1 MEKEQNWEVL
11 IKQFMKRDPRMS
23 VNEFCRKHNVTVAEL
38 QSHYKQEKPA
48 GVGEIVEVMPYRKKS
63 APLLLDI
70 NGVRI
75 KGTPDTDKQF
85 LKEFIVMLLYW

>member
-23 VNEFCRKHNVTVAEL
+23 VNEFCRK
-38 QSHYKQEKPA
+38 EKPA